1 MASCGGLTKS
11 GRGCGRKPGDDGWCD
26 SHRPVVDTVSEAAAS
41 GDRRRA
47 LEALR
52 DRLAAEVERVADEGF
67 CVECKRGS
75 SSIAPVAKQLRDVL
89 DALDAMPESEGS
101 SVVDDLAARRAE
113 RKARAAGS

>member
-1 MASCGGLTKS
+1 M
-11 GRGCGRKPGDDGWCD
+11 
-26 SHRPVVDTVSEAAAS
+26 VDTVPDAAAS

-52 DRLAAEVERVADEGF
+52 DRLAQEVERVADEGF
-67 CVECKRGS
+67 CFTCKRGS
-75 SSIAPVAKQLRDVL
+75 SSVAPNAKLLADVLKQLDDL
-89 DALDAMPESEGS
+89 PEAEGT